1 MKKKLLSIVL
11 ALSMLCA
18 FVPLVASAEVAT
30 SGTCGENLTW
40 TLGEDGTLTI
50 SGTGDM
56 YDYYND
62 FFGQSKIKNVIIKN
76 GVTSIGNSAF
86 EICGKLTSIEIPNS
100 VTSIGNRAF
109 NYCRSLTSIK
119 IPNSVKSI
127 GDGAFEHCNNLTSIE
142 IPNSVMSIGN
152 RALSYCQSLTSINV
166 DKDNS
171 KYYSIDG
178 NLFNKDKLIL
188 IQYAL
193 GKTEKSYIVPNGVT
207 SIGAGAFEY
216 CEHLT
221 SIEIP
226 NSVTSIGA
234 DAFGYCKNLTSIK
247 IPTSVTSIGDYAFEY
262 CKNLTS
268 IEIPNSVT
276 SIGAGAFGYCE
287 NLISIELP
295 DSVISIGVGAFE
307 YCENLTSIE
316 IPNSVTSI
324 GAGTFEH
331 CENLT
336 SIKIPNGIKNIGDYA
351 FENCLNLIRIE
362 IPNSVTKINERA
374 FRKCTDLTDVYYNG
388 TKKQWNEI
396 NIGNYNDDLK
406 NATIHYKRDIP
417 LTTAT
422 IKTEKVGEAYTF
434 NVEPEQKYEDCY
446 VYAAM
451 YDENGLLTG
460 FNRVPLETSGS
471 TNISVGKTDN
481 AESAKVFILSDM
493 LQPVIATQEFTL
505 E

>member
-127 GDGAFEHCNNLTSIE
+127 GDSTFEDCSSLTSVEISNSVTSIDDYMFRNCEKLISIEIPNSVKSIGDYAFEDCSSLSTIEIQNSVKSIGDGAFEHCNNLTSIE

-207 SIGAGAFEY
+207 SIGAG
-216 CEHLT
+216 
-221 SIEIP
+221 
-226 NSVTSIGA
+226 
-234 DAFGYCKNLTSIK
+234 
-247 IPTSVTSIGDYAFEY
+247 
-262 CKNLTS
+262 
-268 IEIPNSVT
+268 
-276 SIGAGAFGYCE
+276 
-287 NLISIELP
+287 
-295 DSVISIGVGAFE
+295 
-307 YCENLTSIE
+307 
-316 IPNSVTSI
+316 
-324 GAGTFEH
+324 TFEH

-388 TKKQWNEI
+388 AQKQWNEI

>member
-127 GDGAFEHCNNLTSIE
+127 GDSTFEDCSSLTSVEISNSVTSIDDYMFRNCEKLISIEIPNSVKSIDDYAFEDCSSLTNIEIPNSVKSIGDGAFEHCNNLTSIE

-207 SIGAGAFEY
+207 SIGAGAFG
-216 CEHLT
+216 H
-221 SIEIP
+221 
-226 NSVTSIGA
+226 
-234 DAFGYCKNLTSIK
+234 
-247 IPTSVTSIGDYAFEY
+247 
-262 CKNLTS
+262 
-268 IEIPNSVT
+268 
-276 SIGAGAFGYCE
+276 CE

>member
-1 MKKKLLSIVL
+1 
-11 ALSMLCA
+11 
-18 FVPLVASAEVAT
+18 
-30 SGTCGENLTW
+30 
-40 TLGEDGTLTI
+40 
-50 SGTGDM
+50 
-56 YDYYND
+56 
-62 FFGQSKIKNVIIKN
+62 
-76 GVTSIGNSAF
+76 
-86 EICGKLTSIEIPNS
+86 
-100 VTSIGNRAF
+100 
-109 NYCRSLTSIK
+109 
-119 IPNSVKSI
+119 
-127 GDGAFEHCNNLTSIE
+127 
-142 IPNSVMSIGN
+142 MSIGN

-268 IEIPNSVT
+268 IEIQNSVT
-276 SIGAGAFGYCE
+276 SIGAGAFGYCENLISIELPDSVISIGAGAFGHCE

>member
-127 GDGAFEHCNNLTSIE
+127 GDSTFEDCSSLTSVEISNSVTSIDDYMFRNCEKLISIEIPNSVKSIGDYAFEDCSSLTNIEIPNSVKSIGDGAFEHCNNLTSIE

-234 DAFGYCKNLTSIK
+234 
-247 IPTSVTSIGDYAFEY
+247 
-262 CKNLTS
+262 
-268 IEIPNSVT
+268 
-276 SIGAGAFGYCE
+276 GAFGYCE

-295 DSVISIGVGAFE
+295 DSVISIGAGAF
-307 YCENLTSIE
+307 
-316 IPNSVTSI
+316 
-324 GAGTFEH
+324 GH
-331 CENLT
+331 CENLI
-336 SIKIPNGIKNIGDYA
+336 SIELPDSVISIGVYA

>member
-1 MKKKLLSIVL
+1 
-11 ALSMLCA
+11 
-18 FVPLVASAEVAT
+18 
-30 SGTCGENLTW
+30 
-40 TLGEDGTLTI
+40 
-50 SGTGDM
+50 
-56 YDYYND
+56 
-62 FFGQSKIKNVIIKN
+62 
-76 GVTSIGNSAF
+76 
-86 EICGKLTSIEIPNS
+86 
-100 VTSIGNRAF
+100 
-109 NYCRSLTSIK
+109 
-119 IPNSVKSI
+119 
-127 GDGAFEHCNNLTSIE
+127 
-142 IPNSVMSIGN
+142 MSIGN

-295 DSVISIGVGAFE
+295 DSVISIGAGAF
-307 YCENLTSIE
+307 
-316 IPNSVTSI
+316 
-324 GAGTFEH
+324 GH
-331 CENLT
+331 CENLI
-336 SIKIPNGIKNIGDYA
+336 SIELPDSVISIGVGA

>member
-1 MKKKLLSIVL
+1 
-11 ALSMLCA
+11 
-18 FVPLVASAEVAT
+18 
-30 SGTCGENLTW
+30 
-40 TLGEDGTLTI
+40 
-50 SGTGDM
+50 
-56 YDYYND
+56 
-62 FFGQSKIKNVIIKN
+62 
-76 GVTSIGNSAF
+76 
-86 EICGKLTSIEIPNS
+86 
-100 VTSIGNRAF
+100 
-109 NYCRSLTSIK
+109 
-119 IPNSVKSI
+119 
-127 GDGAFEHCNNLTSIE
+127 
-142 IPNSVMSIGN
+142 MSIGN

-193 GKTEKSYIVPNGVT
+193 GKTEKSYIVPNG
-207 SIGAGAFEY
+207 
-216 CEHLT
+216 
-221 SIEIP
+221 
-226 NSVTSIGA
+226 
-234 DAFGYCKNLTSIK
+234 
-247 IPTSVTSIGDYAFEY
+247 
-262 CKNLTS
+262 
-268 IEIPNSVT
+268 VT

-471 TNISVGKTDN
+471 TNFSVGKTDN

>member
-127 GDGAFEHCNNLTSIE
+127 GDSTFEDCSSLTSVEISNSVTSIDDYMFRNCEKLISIEIPNSVKSIDDYAFEDCSSLTNIEIPNSVKSIGDGAFEHCNNLTSIE

-216 CEHLT
+216 CEH
-221 SIEIP
+221 
-226 NSVTSIGA
+226 
-234 DAFGYCKNLTSIK
+234 
-247 IPTSVTSIGDYAFEY
+247 
-262 CKNLTS
+262 
-268 IEIPNSVT
+268 
-276 SIGAGAFGYCE
+276 
-287 NLISIELP
+287 
-295 DSVISIGVGAFE
+295 
-307 YCENLTSIE
+307 LTSIE